1 MEASVLGM
9 LRKHAEA
16 MAAYTLCIPLL
27 QLVNKGK
34 GLKLSNL
41 PHGARLI
48 MGRRWSSMV
57 VE

>member
-1 MEASVLGM
+1 MEVSVLGM

-16 MAAYTLCIPLL
+16 MAAYTLCIPLW

-41 PHGARLI
+41 PQGARLI